1 MKFNGYLIVKDGRIV
16 DWKCPKTEEQVD
28 AFEWD
33 VCTLCRQVKTKNQ
46 SSDVSLYRFTDGTL
60 IHITYGRGSSA
71 SVIMQIAIM
80 LPGASGYTCLYRRI
94 TNEAFICWRDNI
106 RESIDELRNVREY
119 LNDDGLQ
126 RLDALRALNELC
138 VDCEYAYELIG
149 MIDDTRIEDMHDEY
163 LRDWDMVNALYFSM
177 NSFIKDEIAQLR
189 QIAIVER

>member
-46 SSDVSLYRFTDGTL
+46 SSDVSLYRFADGTL

-106 RESIDELRNVREY
+106 RESIDELRNVRKY

-138 VDCEYAYELIG
+138 ADCKYAYELIG

-163 LRDWDMVNALYFSM
+163 LHDWDMVNALYFSL
-177 NSFIKDEIAQLR
+177 NTFIKGEIAQLR